1 MFMQDAVEK
10 QWLIYRSVAY
20 NTSIVLVILSTRGS
34 ALFAVATSLI
44 N

>member
-1 MFMQDAVEK
+1 MFMQVTAEK
-10 QWLIYRSVAY
+10 LWLSYHNVTRNI
-20 NTSIVLVILSTRGS
+20 SIALVILSTRGS